1 MKVKIIV
8 LSLLF
13 FGITSCLKQK
23 TEGVEVVNVASFEMK
38 ILDENV
44 QLIDVRT
51 PEEYA
56 EGHLKNATN
65 ICVTCGAF
73 EKEIEVLDKTKP
85 VLVYCKM
92 GGRSAKAA
100 AKLKEQGFKSI
111 TDLDGGITAWKNEG
125 KLIEN

>member
-1 MKVKIIV
+1 MKIIV

-13 FGITSCLKQK
+13 FGITSCIKQK
-23 TEGVEVVNVASFEMK
+23 TEGIEVVNVVSFEK
-38 ILDENV
+38 LAQNENM

-51 PEEYA
+51 PEEFA

-65 ICVTCGAF
+65 ICVTCDAF
-73 EKEIEVLDKTKP
+73 EKEIVALDKTKP

-100 AKLKEQGFKSI
+100 AKLKEFGFKSI
-111 TDLDGGITAWKNEG
+111 TDLDGGITAWENEG
-125 KLIEN
+125 NLIEN

>member
-56 EGHLKNATN
+56 EGNLKNA
-65 ICVTCGAF
+65 
-73 EKEIEVLDKTKP
+73 KKRK
-85 VLVYCKM
+85 
-92 GGRSAKAA
+92 
-100 AKLKEQGFKSI
+100 
-111 TDLDGGITAWKNEG
+111 
-125 KLIEN
+125 